1 MAMSPPG
8 NAILYNATLRL
19 GAKTARPSF
28 IFNMSPGKT
37 IEEIAQSARREL
49 GAASDEAALE
59 AWRIA
64 HLGRKAS
71 LTIFLRSLAELAPE
85 ERRKAGAD
93 ANRLKAELEEAFAEK
108 RSQLQAAR
116 IERTVETGRID
127 VTLPGRPVRLGRLHP
142 ITQTLREILAAF
154 ESQGFSVVEGPE
166 VELDYYNFEALRI
179 PKEHPAREL
188 MDTFYIDRAD
198 ESDGRLLLR
207 THTSPNQVRFMEKH
221 QPPIRIVVP
230 GKTYRN
236 EATDPTHEWMITQVE
251 VLAVDEGI
259 TLAHLKGTLFEFAK
273 RIFGQE
279 RKIRFRC
286 DYFPFVEP
294 GVDMAIDCFL
304 CGGGGCRTCKNE
316 GWIEILGAG
325 MVHPEILT
333 NMGYDTNI
341 YTGFAAGLGVERIA
355 MLRHGVDDIRHF
367 YANDLRFL
375 RQF

>member
-1 MAMSPPG
+1 MS
-8 NAILYNATLRL
+8 A
-19 GAKTARPSF
+19 S
-28 IFNMSPGKT
+28 KT
-37 IEEIAQSARREL
+37 IQEIAESARREL
-49 GAASDEAALE
+49 AKATDEASLE

-64 HLGRKAS
+64 HLGRKAG
-71 LTIFLRSLAELAPE
+71 LTTFLRSLGELAPE
-85 ERRKAGAD
+85 ERRQAGAD
-93 ANRLKAELEEAFAEK
+93 ANRLKKELEEALAVRRAQLEAE
-108 RSQLQAAR
+108 R
-116 IERTVETGRID
+116 IARTVATGRID
-127 VTLPGRPVRLGRLHP
+127 VTLPGRSLGQGRLHP

-154 ESQGFSVVEGPE
+154 ESLGFSVVEGPE

-198 ESDGRLLLR
+198 QSDSRLLLR

-221 QPPIRIVVP
+221 EPPIRIVVP

-236 EATDPTHEWMITQVE
+236 EATDPTHEWMITQIE
-251 VLAVDEGI
+251 VLAVDKGI

-273 RIFGQE
+273 RLFGQE

-294 GVDMAIDCFL
+294 GVDIAIDCFL
-304 CGGGGCRTCKNE
+304 CGGEGCRICKNE

-325 MVHPEILT
+325 MVHPEILAK
-333 NMGYDTNI
+333 MGYDTDV